1 MTLGANFFI
10 LNLPAFATKNTR
22 IMVVSW
28 KRSVLS
34 EQSNLALDYFAL
46 REFISFK

>member
-22 IMVVSW
+22 IKVVSVETVC
-28 KRSVLS
+28 S
-34 EQSNLALDYFAL
+34 ALDYFAL